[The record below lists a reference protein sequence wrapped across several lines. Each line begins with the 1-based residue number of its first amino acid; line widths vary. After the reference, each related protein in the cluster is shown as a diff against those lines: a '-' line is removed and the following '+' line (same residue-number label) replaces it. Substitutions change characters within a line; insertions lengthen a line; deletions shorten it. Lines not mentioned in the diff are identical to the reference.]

1 MSAGFPRWYVGTHPP
16 CWTVIFSVS
25 SVCFVTKIS
34 IPVPLQPWG
43 TKSACLSLQRRGQ
56 IPGSVYFTRVAT
68 VHPWISF
75 LPPPLY
81 APSGFCTCTEHL
93 TEVSGILAYEKPPN
107 SHSSYCGHPAV
118 ASDGSRQP
126 CLELRSAPLRC
137 LFQLRRD
144 SQSAQSTHL
153 KHTIPFSDFCH
164 LPKKVGRCRASF
176 PRWWYNVTDGSCQQF
191 VYGGCDRNDNNY
203 MTKEECLAKCAGV
216 TENTTDERTRDKA
229 DSSVPSVPRRQDSD
243 DLSGDIFSY
252 EEHCVA
258 KAVTGPCRAAF
269 PRWYFNAEENSCDNF
284 IYGGCRGNKN
294 NYRSKEECMQQCFG
308 KQLYPALPLGS
319 KVVVL
324 VGLFVMVLI
333 LLLGASVVCLIR
345 VARRNQERT
354 LRTVWSSGD
363 DKEQLVKNSYV
374 L

>member
-1 MSAGFPRWYVGTHPP
+1 MKKHLFIIPWFQLWLSWAFSHRRQSIRTPKDREKGFLE
-16 CWTVIFSVS
+16 
-25 SVCFVTKIS
+25 IS
-34 IPVPLQPWG
+34 
-43 TKSACLSLQRRGQ
+43 C
-56 IPGSVYFTRVAT
+56 VAR
-68 VHPWISF
+68 
-75 LPPPLY
+75 
-81 APSGFCTCTEHL
+81 AE
-93 TEVSGILAYEKPPN
+93 AR
-107 SHSSYCGHPAV
+107 PAV
-118 ASDGSRQP
+118 PYERPHPNARRSSARARAWRGSSRTCSRDPNDQRLEAS
-126 CLELRSAPLRC
+126 PLGCRAESVMAQLSEPRRC
-137 LFQLRRD
+137 GVLLALLASLLLSGAEAADEERGV
-144 SQSAQSTHL
+144 H
-153 KHTIPFSDFCH
+153 DFCH